1 MNEIIRAIES
11 EQQKKDVPDF
21 KPGDTVRLDVK
32 VVEGTRERIQAF
44 EGVVIKR
51 RGAGINDIFTVRRVA
66 YGVAVERIFPVHSP
80 RLEKITVLRRG
91 KVRRARLN
99 YLKDRI
105 GKSARIKDIRR

>member
-1 MNEIIRAIES
+1 MNDIIRAIEN
-11 EQQKKDVPDF
+11 EQLKKDIPDF

-32 VVEGTRERIQAF
+32 VIEGSRERIQAF

-51 RGAGINDIFTVRRVA
+51 RGAGINDCFTVRRVA

-80 RLEKITVLRRG
+80 RLATITVLRRG

-99 YLKDRI
+99 YLKNRT
-105 GKSARIKDIRR
+105 GKSARIKDLKR

>member
-11 EQQKKDVPDF
+11 KQLKKDVPDF

-32 VVEGTRERIQAF
+32 VVEGNRERIQAF

-51 RGAGINDIFTVRRVA
+51 RGAGINDIFAVRRVA

-105 GKSARIKDIRR
+105 GKSARIKDLKR

>member
-1 MNEIIRAIES
+1 MNDIIRAIES
-11 EQQKKDVPDF
+11 EQLKKDVPDF
-21 KPGDTVRLDVK
+21 RPGDTVRLDVK
-32 VVEGTRERIQAF
+32 VVEGARERIQAF

-51 RGAGINDIFTVRRVA
+51 RGAGINDCFTVRRVA

-80 RLEKITVLRRG
+80 RLDKITVLRRG

-105 GKSARIKDIRR
+105 GKAARIKDLKR